1 MPSRRLPP
9 LNALKAFEV
18 VARHMSF
25 RNAADELCVTS
36 TAVSHRIR
44 SLEEW
49 LGVKL
54 FNRLTRSLELTKEG
68 EAYAPLIREGFTLL
82 SSASDALKQSSE
94 GGELVI
100 STTMSFASN
109 WLSPKLPFFYEQHED
124 LRLRVEGSD
133 LVTDFT
139 RTNIDVAIRYGEGG
153 YDDVHS
159 EMLFTDLVT
168 PVCAPELAA
177 RAKKPADLLKLPRLD
192 YQWAGF
198 NERDPSWEKWFR
210 AAGVENVAP
219 DQAPVFSEEH
229 MVLSQAIA
237 GRGIALV
244 GIVAAAQAIEEGALV
259 RLFPIALENR
269 SYYFVC
275 QSHALNRHKVRVF
288 HDWLKDEAICFDTLI
303 RENPKLHFETVIR
316 SETL

>member
-1 MPSRRLPP
+1 MPDRRLPP
-9 LNALKAFEV
+9 LNALKTFEV

-25 RNAADELCVTS
+25 RHAAEELCLTS

-68 EAYAPLIREGFTLL
+68 ETYSPLIRDGFTLL
-82 SSASDALKQSSE
+82 ANASDALKQSSE

-109 WLSPKLPFFYEQHED
+109 WLSPKLPLFYEQHED

-133 LVTDFT
+133 IVTDFT

-153 YDDVHS
+153 YEGLHS

-168 PVCAPELAA
+168 PVCSPELAA
-177 RAKKPADLLKLPRLD
+177 RAREPADLLDLPRQ
-192 YQWAGF
+192 Y
-198 NERDPSWEKWFR
+198 WFGYR
-210 AAGVENVAP
+210 HRFYP
-219 DQAPVFSEEH
+219 DQ
-229 MVLSQAIA
+229 
-237 GRGIALV
+237 
-244 GIVAAAQAIEEGALV
+244 
-259 RLFPIALENR
+259 
-269 SYYFVC
+269 Y
-275 QSHALNRHKVRVF
+275 
-288 HDWLKDEAICFDTLI
+288 
-303 RENPKLHFETVIR
+303 
-316 SETL
+316 

>member
-1 MPSRRLPP
+1 MPGRRLPP

-44 SLEEW
+44 ALEEW

-68 EAYAPLIREGFTLL
+68 EAYVPLIRDGFALL
-82 SSASDALKQSSE
+82 ANASDALKQSSE
-94 GGELVI
+94 GGDLVI

-124 LRLRVEGSD
+124 LRVRVEGSD
-133 LVTDFT
+133 LITDFT

-153 YDDVHS
+153 YDGVHS

-177 RAKKPADLLKLPRLD
+177 RAQKPADLLALPRLE

-198 NERDPSWEKWFR
+198 GERDPSWEKWFR
-210 AAGVENVAP
+210 AAGVENATP
-219 DQAPVFSEEH
+219 DLAPVFSEEH
-229 MVLSQAIA
+229 MVLSQAIT
-237 GRGIALV
+237 GRGVALV
-244 GIVAAAQAIEEGALV
+244 GIVAAAEAIEEGALV

-275 QSHALNRHKVRVF
+275 QSHALNRHKVRAF
-288 HDWLKDEAICFDTLI
+288 HDWLKDEAICFDALVH
-303 RENPKLHFETVIR
+303 ENPKLRFETVIR